1 MSHHILIYC
10 DLCTTNIFHSWK
22 FEVSKMRK
30 YSFVGLPSTRTWFYV
45 NENLHKDKYIK
56 KIKKRVSKNLG
67 KYTLSDMNRCRK
79 INTLVFSSGG
89 INGLYFIGCL
99 KALEEHMI
107 VEGITK
113 LIGTSAGALC
123 ATFIALKYSYQDLRE
138 AIMHINT
145 ASLLNISLNTIISF
159 TKELGIENG
168 EKFLKV
174 ISVFFVQKLGR
185 DDITFAELYNWNPVH
200 LIISGTCLDTSSLE
214 YFDHINTPQMKV
226 IDALRI
232 SISIPLLFTPVIY
245 EGKCYIDGAVLC
257 PYPISNP
264 TIQRGRDK
272 VLGFRIGYSYTK
284 KSTQSLLSY
293 ITTIIQTIHSNL
305 KISTQGHEKEKEK
318 ENENENKREK
328 ESDDNI
334 CIKDDIWT
342 VRICAG
348 QTSLKFVMS
357 DTEKKTALKLG
368 YDRTNDFLKM
378 KKYSIMKKNDIL
390 EKCLKRKKVIMGVLH
405 STL

>member
-1 MSHHILIYC
+1 
-10 DLCTTNIFHSWK
+10 
-22 FEVSKMRK
+22 
-30 YSFVGLPSTRTWFYV
+30 
-45 NENLHKDKYIK
+45 
-56 KIKKRVSKNLG
+56 
-67 KYTLSDMNRCRK
+67 MNRCRK

-99 KALEEHMI
+99 KALEEHLI

-123 ATFIALKYSYQDLRE
+123 ATFIALKYSYHDLRE

-159 TKELGIENG
+159 TKDLGIENG

-174 ISVFFVQKLGR
+174 INVFFIQKLGR
-185 DDITFAELYNWNPVH
+185 DDITFAELYSWNPVH

-232 SISIPLLFTPVIY
+232 SISIPLLFTPVTY
-245 EGKCYIDGAVLC
+245 KGKCYIDGAVLC

-264 TIQRGRDK
+264 TIQRDRDK
-272 VLGFRIGYSYTK
+272 VLGFRIGYSYSK

-293 ITTIIQTIHSNL
+293 ITTIIHTIHSNL
-305 KISTQGHEKEKEK
+305 KISTQGYKKFN
-318 ENENENKREK
+318 ENENENEDEDEDEDEDEMKRKK
-328 ESDDNI
+328 ESDDSI
-334 CIKDDIWT
+334 FRKDNIWT

-378 KKYSIMKKNDIL
+378 KKYSIMRKNDVL
-390 EKCLKRKKVIMGVLH
+390 EKCLKMKKVIMGALH
-405 STL
+405 STM